1 MGAACACF
9 PVDTKSPW
17 ARVPVGSHLLRTKE
31 TDRPSPPN
39 SAFDTF
45 TGEKL
50 RGRRRTLLYVRLS
63 AGLGCLIVVLSR
75 PAGGLVEG
83 FKSGSPNKSLSL
95 VSSAWISPAAA
106 VEGMMAKLEVWPGRI
121 RCRRRLSLMLW
132 TEGISRIALVLD
144 PTMSQSATTGMPTR
158 CRIVILLSIR
168 EGPKFLRSR
177 RSNQR
182 VK

>member
-1 MGAACACF
+1 LGAACACF
-9 PVDTKSPW
+9 PVDAKSPW

-39 SAFDTF
+39 SAFNTF

-63 AGLGCLIVVLSR
+63 VGLVCLIVVLSR
-75 PAGGLVEG
+75 PDGGLVEG
-83 FKSGSPNKSLSL
+83 FKGGAPNKSLSL
-95 VSSAWISPAAA
+95 VSSA

-121 RCRRRLSLMLW
+121 RCRRRLSLMPW

-168 EGPKFLRSR
+168 EGSRFLMIS
-177 RSNQR
+177 RSN
-182 VK
+182 